1 MKYNFDFL
9 REFPQDSVKLSFE
22 EPMCKHTSFR
32 IGGNADLFCDVHN
45 LQALKQILIHCKQSD
60 PEIPLTILG
69 KGSNV
74 LVSDKGIRGMV
85 LRLKGEFTQ
94 IKKISDDKI
103 YCGAGVS
110 LAALCLF
117 AKENSLSGLEFAW
130 GIPGSVGGAVYM
142 NAGAYNGEMKD
153 VVTAV
158 SHISM
163 DGTVGKLEKSSL
175 NFGYRH
181 SAYIDGDKIITGV
194 FLDLKQ
200 GNDEEISARMDDL
213 MQRRKDKQPLDFP
226 SAGSAFK
233 RPKGCYAAA
242 LIEEC
247 ALKGVSVGGACVSTK
262 HSGFIINTGGATC
275 KDVLDLIEHIQKT
288 VKSQK
293 NVDLMCEVRYIGE

>member
-1 MKYNFDFL
+1 MEYNFDFL
-9 REFPQDSVKLSFE
+9 QEIPQDAIKLSFK
-22 EPMCKHTSFR
+22 EPMSKHTSFR

-45 LQALKQILIHCKQSD
+45 LKALKQILIYRKQNNF
-60 PEIPLTILG
+60 EFPLTILG

-94 IKKISDDKI
+94 IKKISDDRI

-130 GIPGSVGGAVYM
+130 GIPGSVGGAIYM
-142 NAGAYNGEMKD
+142 NAGAYGGEMKD

-163 DGTVGKLEKSSL
+163 DGTVGKLEGKDL
-175 NFGYRH
+175 NFDYRH
-181 SAYIDGDKIITGV
+181 SAYIDSDKIITGV
-194 FLDLKQ
+194 FLCLKQ
-200 GNDEEISARMDDL
+200 GNNEEISARMDTL

-226 SAGSAFK
+226 SAGSIFK
-233 RPKGCYAAA
+233 RPTGCYAAA

-247 ALKGVSVGGACVSTK
+247 DLKGVSVGGACVSTK
-262 HSGFIINTGGATC
+262 HSGFVINMGGATC
-275 KDVLDLIEHIQKT
+275 KDVLELIAHIQKT
-288 VKSQK
+288 VKLRK
-293 NVDLMCEVRYIGE
+293 NVDLVCEVRYIGE